1 MAISGK
7 VTASTVAA
15 AATTVVSGILAPHVF
30 WPSVQSDVRGL
41 VEAGVT
47 AVVTFASGYLA
58 RHGIDAQAVE
68 HDVEALAEDFGVPFM
83 AVHDVADDAPVVE
96 PVEVAPVVEPVA
108 VEPAPVVDGS
118 AVTPSTPVV

>member
-15 AATTVVSGILAPHVF
+15 AAVTVVSGILAPHVF
-30 WPSVQSDVRGL
+30 WSSVPSDVRGL

-58 RHGIDAQAVE
+58 RHGVDAGAVE
-68 HDVEALAEDFGVPFM
+68 HDVESLADDFGVPFM
-83 AVHDVADDAPVVE
+83 QVHDVVDAPVDEPVGEPAPSVVE
-96 PVEVAPVVEPVA
+96 PV
-108 VEPAPVVDGS
+108 

>member
-7 VTASTVAA
+7 VIASTVGA

-30 WPSVQSDVRGL
+30 WPSVQPDVRGL

-83 AVHDVADDAPVVE
+83 QVHDVADDAPAVE
-96 PVEVAPVVEPVA
+96 PVVEVAPVV
-108 VEPAPVVDGS
+108 PVVDGS

>member
-1 MAISGK
+1 MAVSGK
-7 VTASTVAA
+7 VVASTVAA

-30 WPSVQSDVRGL
+30 WPSVQPDVRGL

-58 RHGIDAQAVE
+58 RHGVDAQAVE
-68 HDVEALAEDFGVPFM
+68 RDVEALAEDFGVPFM
-83 AVHDVADDAPVVE
+83 QVHDVADDAPVVE
-96 PVEVAPVVEPVA
+96 PVVEVAPVVE
-108 VEPAPVVDGS
+108 PVVDGS